1 MRMVLEKGTKLLLVC
16 CSIVLIVYYM
26 QIMEIYMALP
36 LSLTVITL
44 NEEKNLDRCLSSVCN
59 IVSEIIVVDSG
70 SSDATKDIAL
80 KYGAKFIFNAWPG
93 NVEQNHFAFDQSNQP
108 WVLSLDADEEL
119 TPELADSIR
128 AALSDPKESEYNG
141 WYVNRRTQY
150 LDEWMWNIWYPEWR
164 LRLVKRANANWIG
177 PDPHGRLDVVGVTK
191 KLDGDLLHYTYKDLN
206 DQFSKLMSY
215 AQISSLKKHKDGKH
229 MSPMKLIF
237 SPWFRFLR
245 DLILK
250 RGWRDGYRGILI
262 CYAGAISSFMKQAYL
277 FELEV
282 RDKKDKR

>member
-1 MRMVLEKGTKLLLVC
+1 
-16 CSIVLIVYYM
+16 
-26 QIMEIYMALP
+26 MEIYMALP

-93 NVEQNHFAFDQSNQP
+93 NVEQNRFAFDQSNQP

-128 AALSDPKESEYNG
+128 AALSDPKESGYNG

-245 DLILK
+245 DLVLK
-250 RGWRDGYRGILI
+250 RAWRDGYRGILI